1 MFNRDKDTQAM
12 VWFDR
17 INDSMYR
24 YKNSGV
30 RYAEGSWGYT
40 VLRTAYSDESDTLW
54 PIGLENLRRWVTQ
67 YFVHLNRL
75 AANKSDGSVN
85 DELGRRFIIEEVDVD
100 SEKLNVP
107 DLGKASQDDIKA
119 LTNVFYSWLR
129 SAVDVE
135 GNAEFNI
142 QDSARFCDFLVID
155 EGSLRSLAALPKET
169 PPLGLVS
176 RQERRDRD
184 ILYCY
189 SYVWLVDSQAVKRFQ
204 GVENG
209 DNYDGWMKLCPD
221 DIPEAWATPATRSQ
235 NLHSRASAAL
245 YPENP
250 DSVYNWT
257 SIAAGTSLCLAPQNG
272 ESATNTTIPGA
283 TTIPADAQGYN
294 HYISDPPEGATVSA
308 GRR

>member
-1 MFNRDKDTQAM
+1 MTSF
-12 VWFDR
+12 
-17 INDSMYR
+17 
-24 YKNSGV
+24 
-30 RYAEGSWGYT
+30 
-40 VLRTAYSDESDTLW
+40 
-54 PIGLENLRRWVTQ
+54 
-67 YFVHLNRL
+67 
-75 AANKSDGSVN
+75 
-85 DELGRRFIIEEVDVD
+85 GRRFIIEEVDVD

-119 LTNVFYSWLR
+119 LTNVFDSWLR

-221 DIPEAWATPATRSQ
+221 DTPEAAWFERTCASGKSFWIFERREIPQGSGKLCARSSLTTTPSSSRTSKIRSPDVANAATPQPLTRPSAYCLT
-235 NLHSRASAAL
+235 NKILVTSEGDTCDSIAELHSRASAAL

-250 DSVYNWT
+250 DSVYDWT
-257 SIAAGTSLCLAPQNG
+257 SITAGTSLCLAPQND